1 MSRLPTL
8 IIVSVLML
16 FLSICNYSINAEIIT
31 TVITPPPPSV
41 TVTTVAPPEPSVTFT
56 VTTPTVPELTPRIH
70 DVFYVRARDFTTESL
85 AL

>member
-16 FLSICNYSINAEIIT
+16 FLLICNYSINAEIIT
-31 TVITPPPPSV
+31 TVITPPP
-41 TVTTVAPPEPSVTFT
+41 PSVTFT